1 MPRDARTQ
9 LAIFGA
15 GALARL
21 AYSYFVRDTEYEI
34 VACTVHRKHL
44 ASAELNGLP
53 TIPFEELGR
62 SYGPTDCSLFVAVG
76 YKHVNRDRARI
87 FQECSE
93 LGYQLPTLISA
104 RAHCWADL
112 KIGRNCFVFDAV
124 VIEPNVEIGDDV
136 IVWSG
141 SQISHDTSI
150 GDHAFLGPNAVVL
163 GDVTVGT
170 RSFIGGNATVRNG
183 VTIAEDCVVGAGTV
197 IKGNTNEGDIYSAE
211 QTKPLQGRRGQEQIE
226 L

>member
-1 MPRDARTQ
+1 MPRDIPKQ
-9 LAIFGA
+9 LVIFGA

-21 AYSYFVRDTEYEI
+21 AYSYFVRDTKYEI
-34 VACTVHRKHL
+34 VACTVHGEHL
-44 ASAELNGLP
+44 ASAQLHGLP
-53 TIPFEELGR
+53 TIPFEELAR
-62 SYGPTDCSLFVAVG
+62 SHGPTECSLFVAVG
-76 YKHVNRDRARI
+76 YKRVNRDRARI
-87 FQECSE
+87 FHECSE
-93 LGYQLPTLISA
+93 LGYYLPTLVSA

-163 GDVTVGT
+163 GNASIGA

-183 VTIAEDCVVGAGTV
+183 VSVAEDCVVGAGAL
-197 IKGNTNEGDIYSAE
+197 IKKDTAPGEVYSVDRTQTLEGPHSRDVV
-211 QTKPLQGRRGQEQIE
+211 E